1 MMNAELSEIEMRP
14 LQLMHRSENDS
25 GIEYYIETC
34 SISENRKVEKC
45 ESDFPTLCFLAI
57 PLLAL
62 NVAVVLII
70 VMLSDTNFDFG
81 VNLPTELEL
90 VEQKSINPYINL
102 TAHGYFHLRDHNNKV
117 LQKLQSSWL
126 QDDLNKRLKIT
137 IGRINSKSWLCD
149 YYFFENE
156 TFIVL
161 PLENESKPPSAVCNH
176 VPNWGYQNEMERYR
190 TSAAY
195 AGRRF
200 FRENENTTRLV
211 HVVVGKLNRTNG
223 VEIVERIIDADS
235 FLFIGLRRIP
245 LQPTF
250 YAYMDYWY
258 GDEFSGKMPANHN
271 FRLPSI
277 CLRQRSFG
285 LIRRKLNHSEQVQF
299 EQKKNSS

>member
-1 MMNAELSEIEMRP
+1 
-14 LQLMHRSENDS
+14 
-25 GIEYYIETC
+25 
-34 SISENRKVEKC
+34 
-45 ESDFPTLCFLAI
+45 
-57 PLLAL
+57 
-62 NVAVVLII
+62 
-70 VMLSDTNFDFG
+70 
-81 VNLPTELEL
+81 LEL

-137 IGRINSKSWLCD
+137 VGRINSKSWLCD

-161 PLENESKPPSAVCNH
+161 PSENESKPPSAVCNH

-190 TSAAY
+190 TSASY

-299 EQKKNSS
+299 EQKKNTS